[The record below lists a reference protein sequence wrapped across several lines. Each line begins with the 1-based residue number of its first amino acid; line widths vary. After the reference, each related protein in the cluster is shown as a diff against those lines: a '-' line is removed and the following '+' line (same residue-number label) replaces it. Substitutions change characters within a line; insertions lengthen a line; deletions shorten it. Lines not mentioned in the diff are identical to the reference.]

1 MTTPQQPP
9 EPTVNAGEDMGN
21 LMGNVEFLTPTESAA
36 VDAALL
42 SSSEKFLTR
51 LTLSSFKLLAY
62 IAQEEGVAIADLS
75 QAQIIAW
82 FERDAKRKREQGVN
96 AAVLKW

>member
-1 MTTPQQPP
+1 MTQPQ
-9 EPTVNAGEDMGN
+9 PTTQ
-21 LMGNVEFLTPTESAA
+21 FLTVEESAD

-51 LTLSSFKLLAY
+51 LTISSLRLLKV
-62 IAQEEGVAIADLS
+62 IAEEQGSSIEELTP
-75 QAQIIAW
+75 QQIIAF
-82 FERDAKRKREQGVN
+82 FEKDAKVRREQGID